1 MTSEGKAR
9 SHRRLAPRLLIG
21 GILAASMAV
30 VLPAT
35 GLTAAGWAI
44 LASPSLPQNA
54 AMNAVTCVSSTEC
67 WAVGDYVLGGVD
79 QTLIEE
85 WNGTTWAVVSSPNT
99 SASQQNTLL
108 GVACAS
114 ASTCFAVGQ
123 GNGNSLIEDWSGTA
137 WTIDGASGMPIAGL
151 SSVTCESA
159 TLCFAVGVQ
168 GKLSGLVLYDQTL
181 VFRWVGSNWTT
192 GVAANTSTTQNNRLF
207 GVACSTASQC
217 WATGYYSN
225 GSVNQTLIETWT
237 GGNWTI
243 VASPNTST
251 GTANELFGLACA
263 AATECWGVGTA
274 GGQTLVVEWAGTAWA
289 IVTSPNAGSGDSL
302 AGVTCFATS
311 ECWAAGSYVSA
322 GVNQTLVEEWTG
334 TAWSVV
340 SSPNTGATQAN
351 SLAGI
356 ACAAA
361 SDCSAV
367 GSYVGANGFQQAL
380 AEHFN
385 GTWSITGSPALTDT
399 QTNLLSGVTC
409 LSASD
414 CLAVGSAV
422 DGAQDQTLAASWN
435 GSAWSTVATSNLFGN
450 NGTLDSVACISA
462 TNCFAAGYSTEG
474 LLSQNLIKSWNG
486 TSWSNVS
493 SPDQGTGS
501 NNLNGVACSGP
512 TSCMAVGSYISSGVA
527 QTLIE
532 SWNGTTWSIV
542 TSPDLSTH
550 ENILNGVACT
560 SSSSCVAAGYYQ
572 NSSGTIVTLIE
583 TWNGSAWTAATSP
596 NVASSSNSLTAV
608 SCTTS
613 TSCTAVGS
621 STGGSGITDTLI
633 EGLSGTTWS
642 IVASPDPGTILNA
655 LSGVSCP
662 SATSCTAVGEYL
674 NSSSVDQTL
683 VESWSGSVWSLTS
696 SPNQGAGNNTLNG
709 VACISAT
716 TCEAVG
722 DYFNSSN
729 VEQTLVE
736 QNATAPT
743 SYQDSNVVVA
753 YDGWIGVTDSS
764 ANGGTYRTSAKKS
777 AKVTFK
783 FTGTAITWV
792 TRKGP
797 DQGIASVKIDGT
809 SKGNV
814 DLYASSAQ
822 GFSQSFSGL
831 ASKSHTIIITV
842 TGTKNAS
849 STGTGVALD
858 AFVVGTT
865 TTQDSA
871 NAITYDSWTG
881 ATSSS
886 ASGGT
891 YRIDG
896 SKNATSTLT
905 FSGTGV
911 NWITS
916 TGPSYGQANVSIDG
930 VSKGTVD
937 LYASTVHWQV
947 VEAYTGLASG
957 SHTIVITVLGTKN
970 ASSKGTKVVVDAFVA
985 QP

>member
-1 MTSEGKAR
+1 V
-9 SHRRLAPRLLIG
+9 
-21 GILAASMAV
+21 AV
-30 VLPAT
+30 ALPAT
-35 GLTAAGWAI
+35 GVTAAGWAI
-44 LASPSLPQNA
+44 VASPTLPQNA
-54 AMNAVTCVSSTEC
+54 VMNAVTCVSSTEC
-67 WAVGDYVLGGVD
+67 WAVGHDVVGGVD

-99 SASQQNTLL
+99 STSQQNVLA

-114 ASTCFAVGQ
+114 ATTCFAVGQ
-123 GNGNSLIEDWSGTA
+123 GNGNALIEDWRGTA
-137 WTIDGASGMPIAGL
+137 WTIDSDSGTPTAAL

-159 TLCFAVGVQ
+159 TLCVTVGTQQVF
-168 GKLSGLVLYDQTL
+168 SGGTVVDRTLVL
-181 VFRWVGSNWTT
+181 RWAGILWA
-192 GVAANTSTTQNNRLF
+192 VATSGNTSTGQNNHLF
-207 GVACSTASQC
+207 GVACPTASQC
-217 WATGYYSN
+217 WATGYYTNS
-225 GSVNQTLIETWT
+225 GVNQTLIETWT
-237 GGNWTI
+237 GVNWTI
-243 VASPNTST
+243 VTSPNTST
-251 GTANELFGLACA
+251 GTSNELFGLACA
-263 AATECWGVGTA
+263 SATECWGVGTA

-289 IVTSPNAGSGDSL
+289 IVTSPNVGSGDSL
-302 AGVTCFATS
+302 AGVTCVATS
-311 ECWAAGSYVSA
+311 ECWTAGSFLSS
-322 GVNQTLVEEWTG
+322 GVDQTLVEEWTG
-334 TAWSVV
+334 TAWSSV

-380 AEHFN
+380 TEHFN

-414 CLAVGSAV
+414 CIAVGSDM
-422 DGAQDQTLAASWN
+422 DGAQAQTLAATWN
-435 GSAWSTVATSNLFGN
+435 GLAWSTVATSNLLGN
-450 NGTLDSVACISA
+450 NRTLDSVACISA
-462 TNCFAAGYSTEG
+462 TNCFAAGYSFEG
-474 LLSQNLIKSWNG
+474 LLSQNLIESWNG
-486 TSWSNVS
+486 TSWSLAS
-493 SPDQGTGS
+493 SMNQGTKS
-501 NNLNGVACSGP
+501 NELTGVACSGL
-512 TSCMAVGSYISSGVA
+512 TSCMAVGSYVGSGGVA
-527 QTLIE
+527 QTLAE
-532 SWNGTTWSIV
+532 SWNGTSWSLVI
-542 TSPDLSTH
+542 PLNLSTN
-550 ENILNGVACT
+550 ENTLNGIACA
-560 SSSSCVAAGYYQ
+560 SSTSCVAVGNYQ
-572 NSSGTIVTLIE
+572 NGSGTILTLIE
-583 TWNGSAWTAATSP
+583 TWNGSTWTSATSQ

-613 TSCTAVGS
+613 TACTAVGS
-621 STGGSGITDTLI
+621 STGGSGITAGLI
-633 EGLSGTTWS
+633 ETLSGTTWS
-642 IVASPDPGTILNA
+642 IVASPDPGTITNA
-655 LSGVSCP
+655 LSGVSCAT
-662 SATSCTAVGEYL
+662 STSCTAVGDYF
-674 NSSSVDQTL
+674 NASSVDQTL
-683 VESWSGSVWSLTS
+683 VESWSGSMWSLLS
-696 SPNQGAGNNTLNG
+696 SPNQGTGNNALGG
-709 VACISAT
+709 VSCISST

-722 DYFNSSN
+722 DDFNASN

-736 QNATAPT
+736 QDVASTPT
-743 SYQDSNVVVA
+743 TVQDSNVAVA
-753 YDGWIGVTDSS
+753 SDSWVGVTDAS

-783 FTGTAITWV
+783 FSGTGINWI

-797 DQGIASVKIDGT
+797 DQGIASVKIDGI

-871 NAITYDSWTG
+871 NSITYDSWTG

-886 ASGGT
+886 ANGGT

-916 TGPSYGQANVSIDG
+916 TGPAYGQASVSIDG
-930 VSKGTVD
+930 VAKGTVD

-947 VEAYTGLASG
+947 AEAYTGLASG

-970 ASSKGTKVVVDAFVA
+970 ASSKGTKVVVDAFVV